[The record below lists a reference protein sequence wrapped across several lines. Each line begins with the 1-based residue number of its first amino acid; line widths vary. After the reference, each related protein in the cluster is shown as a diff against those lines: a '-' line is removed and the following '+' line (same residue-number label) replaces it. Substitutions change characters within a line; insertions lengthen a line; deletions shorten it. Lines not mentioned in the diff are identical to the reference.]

1 MIEADQNP
9 YIYTAAEKNC
19 VPISTIT
26 RYLKDDP
33 NSQALH
39 FIPGLNLEES
49 HGAPAAELGWEV
61 NKRHVAEHAVAI
73 HLLAACER
81 NPAAEGETI

>member
-9 YIYTAAEKNC
+9 YVYTAAEKNC

-26 RYLKDDP
+26 HYLKDEP

-39 FIPGLNLEES
+39 FTPGLNLEES
-49 HGAPAAELGWEV
+49 HGAPAAEPGWEA

-73 HLLAACER
+73 HLLAA
-81 NPAAEGETI
+81 